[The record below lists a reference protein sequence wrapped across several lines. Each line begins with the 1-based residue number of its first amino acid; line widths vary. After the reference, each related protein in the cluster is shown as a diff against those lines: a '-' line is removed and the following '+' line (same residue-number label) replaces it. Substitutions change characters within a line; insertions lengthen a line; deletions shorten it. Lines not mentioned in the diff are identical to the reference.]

1 MSKEEKRKRVFFA
14 ARMMRGLVNGL
25 VMGGVLYVVLDI
37 LGRAVNALAGTGIL
51 NVTGYALLG
60 LGLGIFAGI
69 GIEICKELTER
80 E

>member
-1 MSKEEKRKRVFFA
+1 MSKEEKRKKVFFA
-14 ARMMRGLVNGL
+14 SRMMRGLVNGL